1 MDIAGTLTTALSD
14 TTVTMNVRLGA
25 NLFTTDTSMAARINT
40 SLALFF
46 TAILVACAG
55 NDGRVPPPSSTTTN
69 TMMSTTQRNTATL
82 AGGCF
87 WCIEAVYQLLDGVE
101 LVESGY
107 SNGSVKDPSYSA
119 VCTGTTGHA
128 EVCRI
133 TYDPQKVTF
142 EEILQVF
149 FASHDPTTLNRQGND
164 VGTQYR
170 SAVFFHNA
178 DQEQIAKAYVAQLTA
193 AKTWASPIVTEIAPA
208 EHFYKAEDY
217 HQNYYAQNGSEP
229 YCAFVVRPKVEKF
242 QKQFKD
248 KMRSDAK

>member
-1 MDIAGTLTTALSD
+1 M
-14 TTVTMNVRLGA
+14 
-25 NLFTTDTSMAARINT
+25 
-40 SLALFF
+40 
-46 TAILVACAG
+46 
-55 NDGRVPPPSSTTTN
+55 
-69 TMMSTTQRNTATL
+69 
-82 AGGCF
+82 
-87 WCIEAVYQLLDGVE
+87 
-101 LVESGY
+101 
-107 SNGSVKDPSYSA
+107 
-119 VCTGTTGHA
+119 
-128 EVCRI
+128 CRI